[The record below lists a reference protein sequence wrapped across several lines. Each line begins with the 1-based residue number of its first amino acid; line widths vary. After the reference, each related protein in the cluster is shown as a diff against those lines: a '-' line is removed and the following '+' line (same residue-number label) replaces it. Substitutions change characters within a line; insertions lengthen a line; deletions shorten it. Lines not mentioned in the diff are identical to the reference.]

1 MQFLARLESY
11 GFARGYAHFSAGA
24 WVAADAGFA
33 GANAEYAESA
43 QFDALTCGQGLLQAL
58 EDRIHRGFSLGA
70 RQARALDYMMDNVLF
85 NQRGN
90 LAGGDLT

>member
-1 MQFLARLESY
+1 MQFLAWFETY
-11 GFARGYAHFSAGA
+11 GFARGDAHFGASA

-33 GANAEYAESA
+33 GADAEYAESA
-43 QFDALTCGQGLLQAL
+43 QFDALTCGQGLLKAL

-85 NQRGN
+85 DQRAN
-90 LAGGDLT
+90 LAGGDTT